1 MNGREHLDSG
11 SATLPLRGAS
21 QPGVGVRRAH
31 PHLDPVAHPPPGS
44 PGDPPSGPRADH
56 APDPDLLGDAPSGP
70 PGDPRPD
77 PLGDPPFTSG
87 PDPLVEQE
95 QERGRRRLAVVV
107 PVVAVVCGLVVGGL
121 VGERVVGRR
130 DPGAVVRVEEA
141 PGGVEGGSGPVEQLR
156 GVGTLLYVDQQGRA
170 HAQGA
175 DGRDHRVLG
184 QLGELAARRAPS
196 GYDLEVAAHL
206 LAMPPDDRAAELA
219 PDADLVYLRTG
230 DGAAA
235 VGRLVDGSLRRL
247 VPAGWKSA
255 GAPRHSAD
263 GSVLGVC
270 GYRLGKEPVPG
281 VAAAASWV
289 LDGAGERLAT
299 LPGCL
304 YDVAADGGSALVA
317 DPAEGRR
324 AGPVPGRALIRQPP
338 VGPSD
343 QLTRGLRLWR
353 RDSGFRPVLAFD
365 EVVRVFRTVQP
376 GVDPRGLVI
385 VTAVLGPDGRQ
396 ALVRIIDALADGQP
410 RTRPEAEVLAVVD
423 LASGRAEPI
432 PEHLP
437 GLFTFLP
444 TGGRA
449 WTGGAGTVTYL
460 PHDRPPQLLRSG
472 IASDAIYALVP
483 SPDGAWLLLAG
494 ATWRFIRPDDPSV
507 QVSYPAPG
515 RLAAW
520 VPAAGP

>member
-1 MNGREHLDSG
+1 MS
-11 SATLPLRGAS
+11 
-21 QPGVGVRRAH
+21 
-31 PHLDPVAHPPPGS
+31 
-44 PGDPPSGPRADH
+44 
-56 APDPDLLGDAPSGP
+56 
-70 PGDPRPD
+70 
-77 PLGDPPFTSG
+77 
-87 PDPLVEQE
+87 DPLVEE
-95 QERGRRRLAVVV
+95 GRARRRLAVVV

-121 VGERVVGRR
+121 AGGLVVGRR
-130 DPGAVVRVEEA
+130 DPGAVAPVEEG
-141 PGGVEGGSGPVEQLR
+141 PGGVAGGSGPVEQLR
-156 GVGTLLYVDQQGRA
+156 GVGTLLFTDQQGRA

-196 GYDLEVAAHL
+196 GADVAAHL
-206 LAMPPDDRAAELA
+206 LVVPRDDRPAELA
-219 PDADLVYLRTG
+219 PDADLVYLQTG

-247 VPAGWKSA
+247 VPAGWKAA
-255 GAPRHSAD
+255 GPPRHSAD
-263 GSVLGVC
+263 GRVLGVC
-270 GYRLGKEPVPG
+270 GYRLGGAPVPA
-281 VAAAASWV
+281 VTAATSWV
-289 LDGAGERLAT
+289 LDGSGKRLAT

-324 AGPVPGRALIRQPP
+324 AGPVPGRALVRQPP

-353 RDSGFRPVLAFD
+353 RDGRLRPVLGFD

-376 GVDPRGLVI
+376 GADPRGLVI

-396 ALVRIIDALADGQP
+396 AVVRIVDVLAEGQP
-410 RTRPEAEVLAVVD
+410 RTSPEAEVLAVVD
-423 LASGRAEPI
+423 LASGQAEPI

-437 GLFTFLP
+437 GLFAFLP

-449 WTGGAGTVTYL
+449 WTGAAGTATYL
-460 PHDRPPQLLRSG
+460 PRDRPPQLLRSG
-472 IASDAIYALVP
+472 LANDAIYALEP

-494 ATWRFIRPDDPSV
+494 ATWRFIRADDPSV
-507 QVSYPAPG
+507 QVTYPAPG
-515 RLAAW
+515 RLAGW